1 MLTSHE
7 FALFRD
13 MLSSALENLKQYFGY
28 DSLRPSQIPV
38 IESILA
44 KQDTLA
50 IMPTGGGKSICYQLP
65 STLLPGL
72 TIVVSPLIALMHD
85 QVESLSKNGI
95 NAMYYNS
102 SQNSEEQAEVREML
116 NEMEKYGHT
125 NWEGS
130 IKMLYTSPERLLAND
145 GQFLNYLKKVPVC
158 LFAIDEAHC
167 VSSWGH
173 DFRPEYSQLGKVKE
187 LFPAVPIIALT
198 ATADELTRSD
208 ILVKLNLAKPKT
220 FISSFDRPNIYYRVE
235 AKADAYVQ
243 LEEFISGFKGQAG
256 IIYCLSRKSTEEV
269 ATKLTKMGI
278 KALPYHASIDGA
290 LKQKAYKQFMDDKV
304 QVIVATIAFGMG
316 IDKPNVRFVIH
327 WNLPKNIESYYQET
341 GRAGRDGLPS
351 EALLLYNAGDS
362 ATLRKFID
370 NGGTAGPM
378 ISIKDRDMFRSIQ
391 HDKLDRLLE
400 FCQTGHCR
408 RRVLLQYFRES
419 MVKDCGNCDRCTNP
433 PAKID
438 GTELAQKIMSAIYR
452 TDQRYGVGYIVDILL
467 GVSNDRMIKNG
478 HIDLPTFGI
487 GKDLEKQ
494 EWMNYVNQLI
504 DLGLVDIKYDG
515 FIKTLGLN
523 EKSKTVLTGGD
534 HLDLIEYKAKIA
546 TPAKTKGKKHKDML
560 NPDEQIVFD
569 KLRELRKEI
578 ATREDVPAFVIFGD
592 AALVNM
598 AQSMPKNKQEF
609 AQISGVGKL
618 KLEKYADEFLQML
631 TS

>member
-1 MLTSHE
+1 MLNCYR
-7 FALFRD
+7 FALFKNVSPSV
-13 MLSSALENLKQYFGY
+13 LKNLKQYFGY

-38 IESILA
+38 ISSILA
-44 KQDTLA
+44 NQDTLA

-65 STLLPGL
+65 STLLSGL

-102 SQNSEEQAEVREML
+102 SQSTEEQAEVRGIL

-145 GQFLNYLKKVPVC
+145 AQFLNYLKKVPVC

-173 DFRPEYSQLGKVKE
+173 DFRPEYSQLGKVKD
-187 LFPAVPIIALT
+187 LFPTIPIIALT

-208 ILVKLNLAKPKT
+208 ILVKLNLVNPKT
-220 FISSFDRPNIYYRVE
+220 FISSFDRPNIHYRVE
-235 AKADAYVQ
+235 AKADAYTQ

-269 ATKLTKMGI
+269 AIKLTKMGI
-278 KALPYHASIDGA
+278 KALPYHASIDGT

-419 MVKDCGNCDRCTNP
+419 MIKDCGNCDRCANP

-467 GVSNDRMIKNG
+467 GVSNDRMVKNG
-478 HIDLPTFGI
+478 HINLPTFGI

-515 FIKTLGLN
+515 FIKTLSLN
-523 EKSKTVLTGGD
+523 EKSKIVLTGGGNT
-534 HLDLIEYKAKIA
+534 DLVEYKAKIA
-546 TPAKTKGKKHKDML
+546 TPAKAKDKKHKDIL
-560 NPDEQIVFD
+560 SADQQIVFD

-592 AALVNM
+592 AALVDM
-598 AQSMPKNKQEF
+598 AQSMPKNKKEF
-609 AQISGVGKL
+609 AEISGVGKL
-618 KLEKYADEFLQML
+618 KLEKYADEFLEVIIF
-631 TS
+631 

>member
-1 MLTSHE
+1 MSPNV
-7 FALFRD
+7 
-13 MLSSALENLKQYFGY
+13 LENLKQYFGY

-38 IESILA
+38 IESILS

-85 QVESLSKNGI
+85 QVESLRKNGI

-102 SQNSEEQAEVREML
+102 SQSSQEQEEVLEML

-125 NWEGS
+125 NWDGS
-130 IKMLYTSPERLLAND
+130 IKMLYTSPERLLAGNAV
-145 GQFLNYLKKVPVC
+145 FLNYLKKLPIS

-173 DFRPEYSQLGKVKE
+173 DFRPEYSQLGLVKDA
-187 LFPAVPIIALT
+187 FPEVPIIALT
-198 ATADELTRSD
+198 ATADELTRQD
-208 ILVKLNLAKPKT
+208 ILIKLNLSEPKA

-235 AKADAYVQ
+235 AKADAYEQ
-243 LEEFISGFKGQAG
+243 LEEFITGFKGQAG

-269 ATKLTKMGI
+269 AGKLTKMGI
-278 KALPYHASIDGA
+278 KAMPYHASIDGE
-290 LKQKAYKQFMDDKV
+290 LKQKAYKLFMDDKV

-362 ATLRKFID
+362 VTLRKFIE

-378 ISIKDRDMFRSIQ
+378 VSMKERDLFKSIQ

-408 RRVLLQYFRES
+408 RRVLLQYFREGI
-419 MVKDCGNCDRCTNP
+419 VKDCGNCDRCTNP

-452 TDQRYGVGYIVDILL
+452 TDQRYGVGYIVDLLL
-467 GVSNDRMIKNG
+467 GVSNDRMVANG
-478 HIDLPTFGI
+478 HVNLPTFGI
-487 GKDLEKQ
+487 GKDREKQ
-494 EWMNYVNQLI
+494 EWMSYVNQLI
-504 DLGLVDIKYDG
+504 DLGVIDIKYDG

-523 EKSKTVLTGGD
+523 EKSKHILTGGGD
-534 HLDLIEYKAKIA
+534 IDLVEYKAKVA
-546 TPAKTKGKKHKDML
+546 TPIKNKDKKEKAL
-560 NPDEQIVFD
+560 LSESEQVVFE

-578 ATREDVPAFVIFGD
+578 ATRESVPAFVIFGD
-592 AALVNM
+592 AALVAM
-598 AQSMPKNKQEF
+598 AQEMPTNKKEF
-609 AQISGVGKL
+609 GEISGVGKL
-618 KLEKYADEFLQML
+618 KLEKYAEEFLGVL
-631 TS
+631 KLL

>member
-1 MLTSHE
+1 MSPSVLK
-7 FALFRD
+7 
-13 MLSSALENLKQYFGY
+13 NLKQYFGY

-38 IESILA
+38 ISSILA
-44 KQDTLA
+44 NQDTLA

-65 STLLPGL
+65 STLLSGL

-102 SQNSEEQAEVREML
+102 SQSTEEQAEVRGIL

-145 GQFLNYLKKVPVC
+145 AQFLNYLKKVPVC

-173 DFRPEYSQLGKVKE
+173 DFRPEYSQLGKVKD
-187 LFPAVPIIALT
+187 LFPTIPIIALT

-208 ILVKLNLAKPKT
+208 ILVKLNLVNPKT
-220 FISSFDRPNIYYRVE
+220 FISSFDRPNIHYRVE
-235 AKADAYVQ
+235 AKADAYTQ

-269 ATKLTKMGI
+269 AIKLTKMGI
-278 KALPYHASIDGA
+278 KALPYHASIDGS

-419 MVKDCGNCDRCTNP
+419 MIKDCGNCDRCTNP

-467 GVSNDRMIKNG
+467 GVSNDRMVKNG
-478 HIDLPTFGI
+478 HINLPTFGI

-515 FIKTLGLN
+515 FIKTLSLN
-523 EKSKTVLTGGD
+523 EKSKIVLTGGGNT
-534 HLDLIEYKAKIA
+534 DLVEYKAKIA
-546 TPAKTKGKKHKDML
+546 TPAKAKDKKHKDIL
-560 NPDEQIVFD
+560 SADQQIVFN

-592 AALVNM
+592 AALVDM
-598 AQSMPKNKQEF
+598 AQSMPKNKKEF
-609 AQISGVGKL
+609 AEISGVGKL
-618 KLEKYADEFLQML
+618 KLEKYADEFLEVIIF
-631 TS
+631 